1 MTVQD
6 DLLVIERGFWT
17 GDAEF
22 YRQNLDEVCVTAF
35 TEMAGAFKRDE
46 IAGMIGDGDRWR
58 DLDIDPKGFLEPAP
72 GLAILAYRVQAT
84 RKNGEPYAAIVSSG
98 YIMRDGAWKMM
109 LHQQTPIEAA
119 KSGKSA

>member
-1 MTVQD
+1 MQD

-84 RKNGEPYAAIVSSG
+84 RKNGEPYAAIVSSA

-109 LHQQTPIEAA
+109 LHQQTPFEAA